1 MAQPERLI
9 SPPEAA
15 ELTSEE
21 VFQRYHDMVYRLAAS
36 RTGSRHHADDVLQEV
51 FLRYIRSRPVFL
63 EEEHRKAWL
72 LRVTVNCCNSLMGS
86 AWLRRTVPLEER
98 FAIRLKEH
106 SELWDA
112 VMRLSPT
119 YRTVIH
125 LFYFEDCSIAEIAKI
140 LDLSE
145 SAVKVRLHRAR
156 GKLRNLLEGVS
167 NDV

>member
-1 MAQPERLI
+1 MAQPDRI
-9 SPPEAA
+9 ASVDSG

-21 VFQRYHDMVYRLAAS
+21 VFERYHEMVYRLAAS
-36 RTGSRHHADDVLQEV
+36 RTGSRHHADDVLQDV

-72 LRVTVNCCNSLMGS
+72 LRVTINCCNSLMGS

-112 VMRLSPT
+112 VMKLSPT

-125 LFYFEDCSIAEIAKI
+125 LFYFEDCPIAEIAEI
-140 LDLSE
+140 LGLSE

-156 GKLRNLLEGVS
+156 NKLRSLLEGVC